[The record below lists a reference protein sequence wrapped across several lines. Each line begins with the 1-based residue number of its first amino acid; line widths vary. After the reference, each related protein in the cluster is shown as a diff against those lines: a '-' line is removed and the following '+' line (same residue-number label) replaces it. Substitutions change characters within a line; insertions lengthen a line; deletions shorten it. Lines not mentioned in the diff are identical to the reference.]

1 VLKVVELD
9 GEKLIQLRNPWGKT
23 EWNGKWSD
31 NDPVW
36 SSSPELT
43 VTASL
48 SLSPSCSH
56 FHLPTSPLT
65 SRRVPQARLN
75 YKPDNDGL
83 FWMGLQDFVTHFNR
97 LYVCRYV
104 SAPQQRERR

>member
-1 VLKVVELD
+1 MERQVERQRPRLVLLTRAH
-9 GEKLIQLRNPWGKT
+9 RN
-23 EWNGKWSD
+23 
-31 NDPVW
+31 
-36 SSSPELT
+36 
-43 VTASL
+43 SL
-48 SLSPSCSH
+48 SLSLSCSH